1 MMNLKEDILNHIAS
15 HPEWDLFTKARW
27 IYLKTCSFFSYDWK
41 YFYVSK
47 EDKRKIYQLELDIE
61 NIETTDIICSTWC
74 DLFVKL
80 LNLVHIEAWTV
91 TDASLHCYVLFKLC

>member
-1 MMNLKEDILNHIAS
+1 MNLKEEVLRHISS

-27 IYLKTCSFFSYDWK
+27 IYLKTCSIFSYDWK
-41 YFYVSK
+41 YFYASK
-47 EDKRKIYQLELDIE
+47 ETKKEIYQLELDIE

-80 LNLVHIEAWTV
+80 LN
-91 TDASLHCYVLFKLC
+91 

>member
-1 MMNLKEDILNHIAS
+1 MNLKEDILNHIAS

-41 YFYVSK
+41 YFYVSN

-61 NIETTDIICSTWC
+61 NIHPDLKSIGHKFRKFKKLEGCEICGQ
-74 DLFVKL
+74 
-80 LNLVHIEAWTV
+80 
-91 TDASLHCYVLFKLC
+91 